1 MDLYFLLEE
10 RTPPHSQE
18 GQGYRQLSQLNSGQP
33 KMVARVCK
41 QGQNVGNKGKSQD
54 RRQQVAKAHM
64 SENRPEWM
72 SWGRD
77 SLYPRRPEVSGTVVL
92 WLPRAELPVES
103 GSVRSGQ
110 QKAAGLMLS
119 ISEEGRPEVGAESAA
134 CDGHGGT

>member
-1 MDLYFLLEE
+1 MWETKEKAKTEDSRLPRHTCL
-10 RTPPHSQE
+10 RTAQ
-18 GQGYRQLSQLNSGQP
+18 SGL
-33 KMVARVCK
+33 
-41 QGQNVGNKGKSQD
+41 
-54 RRQQVAKAHM
+54 
-64 SENRPEWM
+64 